1 MSPPFPPP
9 APQNFLLPEGWGWE
23 GSSQTMPPIIQLFV
37 KVDSHALHK
46 DMASQKLTIIGMQF

>member
-9 APQNFLLPEGWGWE
+9 GPQNFLLPEGWGWE

-46 DMASQKLTIIGMQF
+46 DMASQKLTLL